1 MLMGQVK
8 MKSKVLCIVYV
19 VEVKAHM
26 MRFYMMKD
34 LDGHM
39 AHGR

>member
-19 VEVKAHM
+19 VEVKFHM
-26 MRFYMMKD
+26 VRLDMIKD
-34 LDGHM
+34 LDGDM
-39 AHGR
+39 NHGR